1 MRNLFPFLPK
11 ILGDAPFV
19 LIWSEMK
26 FTIFFFRETIDRFWP
41 RATLKFHG
49 DAKNLLTNDE
59 QPLEMKNIKYLYGDV
74 ISSLYSFPSGYF
86 VLSNWWWSY
95 LDNFDHFGHSRLQS
109 LTNMWVKALLQWPN
123 YICDFLENHLKM
135 LISLQSIFDLA
146 DASEGPDAKGSQ

>member
-1 MRNLFPFLPK
+1 MSSKNTRWCSICAYLIWNEIHNLF
-11 ILGDAPFV
+11 I
-19 LIWSEMK
+19 
-26 FTIFFFRETIDRFWP
+26 FRETIDRFWP

-86 VLSNWWWSY
+86 VLFNWWWSY